1 LHSAELKLTTLLSDL
16 FDYLEAQSPQVL
28 MHNNISFRGA
38 LERYFFFEVQARP
51 ESLKPLLKLTKNWR
65 KDQGTDSEMAECFDS
80 YVEKAQN
87 RTLFSLVRAS
97 LLPWLRISKD
107 VLSVMLSNG
116 MIKSGTNKT
125 RQYGFFAINQRFL
138 AFFEPI
144 ADVLGHENSVFFTSP
159 AFQNNKKNTLTGG
172 SWSALF
178 SARKVRLKLR
188 LWHPLFPY
196 LYRQTF
202 FFNYIH
208 GALSKQSPS
217 VLIFAE
223 GTSHYDYLSAL
234 AAKALSIPTVRIQ
247 SGRAGI
253 LHSGY
258 RNMNF
263 DTMLCWSEDFVERY
277 RQVSPS
283 PKYKVVGSPTV
294 DEFVQLK
301 QATNND
307 YRKILFITQPVSR
320 YISKADY
327 QLLIDVARE
336 LLITSAECSL
346 IIRHHPVD
354 THEGFDKLS
363 DLFPGRIKKM
373 NSPDYSLAKTLTE
386 SACAVGFFS
395 TAISE
400 AAACGVIPIIV
411 QTRESQSVYPF
422 PEKHNS
428 AIVTSNGK
436 EATQEVLNVLEKPQE
451 YEAMKEAMK
460 QFSYRFF
467 GPADGKSM
475 QRTVAE
481 IERLARETGEQGIG

>member
-1 LHSAELKLTTLLSDL
+1 MHSAELKLTKLLSDL
-16 FDYLEAQSPQVL
+16 FDYLEAKSPQLLLHDNV
-28 MHNNISFRGA
+28 SFRGA
-38 LERYFFFEVQARP
+38 LERYFFFEAQARP
-51 ESLKPLLKLTKNWR
+51 ESLKVLLELTKSWR
-65 KDQGTDSEMAECFDS
+65 DDQVTDSEMAECFDS
-80 YVEKAQN
+80 YLEKAQN
-87 RTLFSLVRAS
+87 RTLFSRMRAS
-97 LLPWLRISKD
+97 LLPWLRISRD

-116 MIKSGTNKT
+116 MAKSGTNKT
-125 RQYGFFAINQRFL
+125 RKYGFFAINQRFL

-144 ADVLGHENSVFFTSP
+144 ADVLGHENSVFFASP

-172 SWSALF
+172 SRSALF
-178 SARKVRLKLR
+178 CARKVRLKLR

-202 FFNYIH
+202 FYNHIH
-208 GALSKQSPS
+208 GTLSKQSPS

-283 PKYKVVGSPTV
+283 PEYKVVGSPTV
-294 DEFVQLK
+294 DEFIQLK

-307 YRKILFITQPVSR
+307 SRKILFITQPVSR

-354 THEGFDKLS
+354 THEGFDQLS
-363 DLFPGRIKKM
+363 DMFPGRIKKM

-411 QTRESQSVYPF
+411 QTRKSQSVYPF
-422 PEKHNS
+422 PEKHNA
-428 AIVTSNGK
+428 AIVTSNAK
-436 EATQEVLNVLEKPQE
+436 ESTQEVLNVLEKPQE
-451 YEAMKEAMK
+451 YEAMKVAMK

-467 GPADGKSM
+467 GPADGKAM

-481 IERLARETGEQGIG
+481 LERLARETGEQANG